1 MRELFKYICAVALFC
16 LAFWGITYTADWA
29 GYEYAFN
36 NDTSV
41 KNDYALLFIIN
52 ILKSHGI
59 FDFRVAY
66 RVHIALMGLLFPL
79 VFIKLKKNP
88 IPLTILFVVLTYV
101 PLANQI
107 RFYVAFPLAILSFI
121 YLTNKKYL
129 TSALLCVLSVGFH
142 SIILILLA
150 LLVFYYYYVRK
161 KDNSRRN
168 YLYFSIGIV
177 FILLVS
183 PLLSY
188 MPDDFYESY
197 VAYSE
202 SGAISSFIGGLY
214 TLIPI
219 LFILF
224 IVFNADRK
232 ARRIMPDFVSRH
244 NTMYYSLKTLSV
256 ATAILIPLG
265 FKMQIFVNRFIS
277 PLLVFQIIFLLYI
290 QENSSKENSRINT
303 SGWVVAIILVEI
315 LWQTVVPYL
324 LHLSSTLFNPE
335 LLLTLRS
342 IQL

>member
-1 MRELFKYICAVALFC
+1 MRELSKYICAVVLFC

-36 NDTSV
+36 NDTSI
-41 KNDYALLFIIN
+41 KNDYALLLIIN

-59 FDFRVAY
+59 FEFRVAY
-66 RVHIALMGLLFPL
+66 RVHIALMSFLFPL

-107 RFYVAFPLAILSFI
+107 RFYVAFPLAILSFL
-121 YLTNKKYL
+121 YFTNRKYV
-129 TSALLCVLSVGFH
+129 TSAVLCVLSVGFH
-142 SIILILLA
+142 SIILILLF
-150 LLVFYYYYVRK
+150 LLIFYYCYIRK
-161 KDNSRRN
+161 NDNSRRN

-188 MPDDFYESY
+188 MPEDFYESY

-219 LFILF
+219 LFILV
-224 IVFNADRK
+224 IVFSVDRK
-232 ARRIMPDFVSRH
+232 ARHIMPNFISKH

-290 QENSSKENSRINT
+290 QKYSAKENKRINT

-315 LWQTVVPYL
+315 LWQTLVPYL
-324 LHLSSTLFNPE
+324 MHLSSSPINPE

-342 IQL
+342 YQL